1 MSNENARPSNG
12 DYADAS
18 TAIARIGFGS
28 QEMERRNETHAVAAA
43 ETAKALVQA
52 RYIVAMQRPR
62 DVDDFRIRILKHC
75 KRERFAAAAEY
86 AKPVGGKKMKG
97 ASIRF
102 VEAALQEYRNV
113 QVSATPFYDDAEK
126 RIVHVSVTDLESN
139 STHELDVIAEKFVE
153 RRSTKQGDE
162 VIGERRN
169 SYGEIVYRVRATEDD
184 FANKMNAA
192 ISKTIR
198 NLGLRVLPSDIVA
211 ECMDACL
218 ATREAE
224 DKRDP
229 DAAKRAIA
237 DAFAALGVT
246 PAALKEYL
254 GHDIGSASP
263 AEIDDLRNVFVAVR
277 DGEAQWTTIIADRR
291 GGTASDK
298 PVDAAASKLKEK
310 LSKGAPKAE
319 KPADDTKEG

>member
-1 MSNENARPSNG
+1 MSTENIRPSSSA
-12 DYADAS
+12 YAEAG
-18 TAIARIGFGS
+18 TAIERVGFGS
-28 QEMERRNETHAVAAA
+28 HEIERRNETHAIAAA

-52 RYIVAMQRPR
+52 RYIVALQRPR

-75 KRERFAAAAEY
+75 KRDRFASAAEY

-102 VEAALQEYRNV
+102 VEAALQEFRNV

-139 STHELDVIAEKFVE
+139 STHELDVIAEKYVE
-153 RRSTKQGDE
+153 RRSVKQGDE

-184 FANKMNAA
+184 FANKMNSA

-218 ATREAE
+218 ATREAA
-224 DKRDP
+224 DKKDP

-237 DAFAALGVT
+237 DAFATIGVT
-246 PAALKEYL
+246 PTAIKDYL

-263 AEIDDLRNVFVAVR
+263 GEIDDLRSVFVAIR
-277 DGEAQWTTIIADRR
+277 DSEATWATVMSDKRN
-291 GGTASDK
+291 GTATEK
-298 PVDAAASKLKEK
+298 PADPAAAKLKEK

-319 KPADDTKEG
+319 KPADDAKEV